1 MKGLAIEVSAHQTR
15 QCCQL
20 LGRFLHHKQIGPM
33 LPDQASDILDT
44 RADKPEQIPTDN
56 SEPLTRSIMDR
67 LGIKKNLLARCA
79 IVGHHSNFGLEPET
93 LELGSI

>member
-1 MKGLAIEVSAHQTR
+1 V
-15 QCCQL
+15 
-20 LGRFLHHKQIGPM
+20 
-33 LPDQASDILDT
+33 SDILDT

-79 IVGHHSNFGLEPET
+79 ISKSPRPLKRIYLPLPSRCPADRWPRRFGTALLT
-93 LELGSI
+93 CDHY